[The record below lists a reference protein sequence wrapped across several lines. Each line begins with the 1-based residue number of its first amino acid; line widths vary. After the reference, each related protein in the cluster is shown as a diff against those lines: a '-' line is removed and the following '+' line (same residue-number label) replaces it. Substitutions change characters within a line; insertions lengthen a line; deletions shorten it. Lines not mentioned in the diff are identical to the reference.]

1 MARIKDAS
9 VEQVKVAADI
19 VDVVSGRTQLRK
31 QGPRHVG
38 RCPFHEE
45 RTPSF
50 TVEPVKKVYHCFGCG
65 AGGDVI
71 KFVRETEN
79 LDFAGAIEWLADRFR
94 VQLEYEEA
102 SPEAERARNRRK
114 RLHELLEQAAGFY
127 ARYLWEAAG
136 AADAR
141 AYLDSRGLSEAVCRE
156 FLLGFAPGGATL
168 ARKAAEKGFTR
179 EELLAA
185 GLANRRGNDYFT
197 RRLVF
202 PLADARGRVV
212 GFQARKLYE
221 DDPLRAKY
229 VNSPESELFQKGALL
244 YGLDL
249 ARGAVAKQDRAVVV
263 EGNTDV
269 LALRQAGL
277 EPVVA
282 SMGTA
287 LTERQLAELARLTRH
302 LWLCFD
308 GDAAG
313 EAATLRGMQ
322 LAAQQGF
329 AVHVVALPPGT
340 DPADEAGAFESRL
353 GRAEH
358 YLVYRVRLEI
368 ERAPD
373 RDEAFL
379 RVREALVPFEESPAR
394 QDAVRLAADRLDL
407 PPELQAGLA
416 PRARG
421 SLSQALSPRVLERGD
436 RLERDVLAGALA
448 YPKLVPMLAELAPE
462 HFDSEAHRTLQ
473 AALVAGAQPG
483 DELAALHAEL
493 LLRAEAEGIDEET
506 GKELVLRLRERKLER
521 ELTAHPDRED
531 LRAALV
537 RLRAAVSE
545 LV

>member
-1 MARIKDAS
+1 MLYFFFFFFSSRRRHTRWTGDWS
-9 VEQVKVAADI
+9 S
-19 VDVVSGRTQLRK
+19 DVCSSDL
-31 QGPRHVG
+31 
-38 RCPFHEE
+38 
-45 RTPSF
+45 
-50 TVEPVKKVYHCFGCG
+50 
-65 AGGDVI
+65 
-71 KFVRETEN
+71 
-79 LDFAGAIEWLADRFR
+79 
-94 VQLEYEEA
+94 

-114 RLHELLEQAAGFY
+114 RLHELLEQAAAFY

-141 AYLDSRGLSEAVCRE
+141 AYLESRGLSEAVCRE

-168 ARKAAEKGFTR
+168 ARKAAEKSFTR

-197 RRLVF
+197 RRIVF

-249 ARGAVAKQDRAVVV
+249 ARGAIAKQDRAIVV

-269 LALRQAGL
+269 LGLRQAGL
-277 EPVVA
+277 EAVVA

-287 LTERQLAELARLTRH
+287 LTERQLAELVRLTRH

-313 EAATLRGMQ
+313 QAATLRGMQ

-353 GRAEH
+353 G
-358 YLVYRVRLEI
+358 
-368 ERAPD
+368 
-373 RDEAFL
+373 
-379 RVREALVPFEESPAR
+379 
-394 QDAVRLAADRLDL
+394 AA
-407 PPELQAGLA
+407 
-416 PRARG
+416 
-421 SLSQALSPRVLERGD
+421 
-436 RLERDVLAGALA
+436 
-448 YPKLVPMLAELAPE
+448 
-462 HFDSEAHRTLQ
+462 
-473 AALVAGAQPG
+473 
-483 DELAALHAEL
+483 
-493 LLRAEAEGIDEET
+493 
-506 GKELVLRLRERKLER
+506 
-521 ELTAHPDRED
+521 
-531 LRAALV
+531 
-537 RLRAAVSE
+537 
-545 LV
+545 

>member
-1 MARIKDAS
+1 
-9 VEQVKVAADI
+9 
-19 VDVVSGRTQLRK
+19 
-31 QGPRHVG
+31 
-38 RCPFHEE
+38 
-45 RTPSF
+45 
-50 TVEPVKKVYHCFGCG
+50 
-65 AGGDVI
+65 
-71 KFVRETEN
+71 
-79 LDFAGAIEWLADRFR
+79 
-94 VQLEYEEA
+94 
-102 SPEAERARNRRK
+102 
-114 RLHELLEQAAGFY
+114 
-127 ARYLWEAAG
+127 
-136 AADAR
+136 
-141 AYLDSRGLSEAVCRE
+141 
-156 FLLGFAPGGATL
+156 
-168 ARKAAEKGFTR
+168 
-179 EELLAA
+179 
-185 GLANRRGNDYFT
+185 
-197 RRLVF
+197 
-202 PLADARGRVV
+202 
-212 GFQARKLYE
+212 
-221 DDPLRAKY
+221 
-229 VNSPESELFQKGALL
+229 
-244 YGLDL
+244 
-249 ARGAVAKQDRAVVV
+249 
-263 EGNTDV
+263 
-269 LALRQAGL
+269 
-277 EPVVA
+277 
-282 SMGTA
+282 MGTA

-379 RVREALVPFEESPAR
+379 RVREALAPFEESPAR

-493 LLRAEAEGIDEET
+493 LLRADAEGIDEET

-521 ELTAHPDRED
+521 ELAAHPDRED